1 MARRPEYDGYL
12 AIDDELVK
20 ETFRVQEENISL
32 ANQEITRLESK
43 INDLE
48 NRILVLE
55 KA

>member
-20 ETFRVQEENISL
+20 ETFRVQEENIRL
-32 ANQEITRLESK
+32 AHQEITRLASKVNELES
-43 INDLE
+43 
-48 NRILVLE
+48 RILVLE